1 MRLTKETRAE
11 IEQLRR
17 QTRDKKQHIRLSV
30 LIMLDEGFTH
40 EVIAVSLG
48 IDSDTVGNYKQKY
61 LQKGLQEYLKD
72 NYVAYQ
78 GALTKEQLQQLHQKV
93 QEGLYQ
99 RAREVGDYIFGEFKV
114 DYSDSAVRA
123 ILAKLDFVHKPV
135 KPLPAQANE
144 QKQLE
149 FVAQF
154 KEVIAHLPQDTVV
167 YFTDAT
173 HPTHNSQK
181 SRAWIKKG
189 QDKHIPANSG
199 RKRVNINGALNA
211 LDPCEAL
218 VIEAQTI
225 NAQNTITL
233 YEKLLASNPG
243 KKLVLICDNAPYY
256 RSRLLQKWLE
266 GQPLIKQWF
275 LPTYSPNLNLIERLW
290 RFMKK
295 KAIGLSFH
303 PTYKAFKSGIL
314 HFFEHLDDYE
324 YELKSLLTLK
334 FQILHSP
341 LANST

>member
-1 MRLTKETRAE
+1 MRLSKEVRAE
-11 IEQLRR
+11 IEQFRR

-40 EVIAVSLG
+40 EVIGVSLG
-48 IDSDTVGNYKQKY
+48 IDPDTVGNYKQKY
-61 LQKGLQEYLKD
+61 LQKGLQAYLKD
-72 NYVAYQ
+72 NYVAYRGELS
-78 GALTKEQLQQLHQKV
+78 GAQLEQVSQKV
-93 QEGLYQ
+93 EQGLYPT
-99 RAREVGDYIFGEFKV
+99 AREVGDYIFGEFGV

-123 ILAKLDFVHKPV
+123 ILTKLDFVHKPV
-135 KPLPAQANE
+135 TPVPAKADE

-154 KEVIAHLPQDTVV
+154 EEVIEQLPSNTIV

-199 RKRVNINGALNA
+199 RKRVNLNGALNA
-211 LDPCEAL
+211 LDPCEA
-218 VIEAQTI
+218 VVVEAQTI

-233 YEKLLASNPG
+233 YEKLLENNPG
-243 KKLVLICDNAPYY
+243 KSLVLICDNAPYY

-275 LPTYSPNLNLIERLW
+275 LPTYSPNLNIIERLW

-295 KAIGLSFH
+295 QAIGLSFH
-303 PTYKAFKSGIL
+303 PTYKGFKTAIL
-314 HFFEHLDDYE
+314 HFFEHLDEYE
-324 YELKSLLTLK
+324 YELKRLLTLK

-341 LANST
+341 LSNST

>member
-1 MRLTKETRAE
+1 MRLTKEARAE

-40 EVIAVSLG
+40 EVIAISLG
-48 IDSDTVGNYKQKY
+48 IDSNTVGNYKQKY
-61 LQKGLQEYLKD
+61 LQHGLQQYLKD

-78 GALTKEQLQQLHQKV
+78 GEFSKEQLEQVSQKV
-93 QEGLYQ
+93 EQGLYQ
-99 RAREVGDYIFGEFKV
+99 TAREVGDYIFGEFGV

-123 ILAKLDFVHKPV
+123 ILTKLNFVHKLV
-135 KPLPAQANE
+135 KPLPAQANG

-154 KEVIAHLPQDTVV
+154 EEVIAHLPQDTVV

-199 RKRVNINGALNA
+199 RKRVNLNGALNA
-211 LDPCEAL
+211 LDPCEAI
-218 VIEAQTI
+218 VVEAPTV

-256 RSRLLQKWLE
+256 HSRLLQEWLQ

-275 LPTYSPNLNLIERLW
+275 LPTYSPNLNPIERLW

-295 KAIGLSFH
+295 QAIGLSFH
-303 PTYKAFKSGIL
+303 PTYQAFKSNIL
-314 HFFEHLDDYE
+314 YFFEHLDDYE
-324 YELKSLLTLK
+324 YELKHLLTLK

-341 LANST
+341 LSSAT

>member
-1 MRLTKETRAE
+1 MQLSKKTRAE

-17 QTRDKKQHIRLSV
+17 QARDKKQHIRLSV

-40 EVIAVSLG
+40 EAIAVSLG
-48 IDSDTVGNYKQKY
+48 IDADLVGNYKQKY

-78 GALTKEQLQQLHQKV
+78 GRLSEEHLEQVNQKV
-93 QEGLYQ
+93 EQGLYQ
-99 RAREVGDYIFGEFKV
+99 TAKEVGDYIFGEFGV

-123 ILAKLDFVHKPV
+123 ILTKLDFVHKPV
-135 KPLPAQANE
+135 KPLPAKADG

-154 KEVIAHLPQDTVV
+154 ERVIEQLPNDTVV
-167 YFTDAT
+167 YFTAAT

-199 RKRVNINGALNA
+199 RKRVNLNGALNA
-211 LDPCEAL
+211 LDPCEAV
-218 VIEAQTI
+218 VIEAQTV

-233 YEKLLASNPG
+233 YEKLLENNPG

-256 RSRLLQKWLE
+256 RSSLLQEWLE
-266 GQPLIKQWF
+266 RQPLIKQWF
-275 LPTYSPNLNLIERLW
+275 LPTYSPNLNIIERLCTKDSKPPS
-290 RFMKK
+290 FTS
-295 KAIGLSFH
+295 LS
-303 PTYKAFKSGIL
+303 I
-314 HFFEHLDDYE
+314 
-324 YELKSLLTLK
+324 
-334 FQILHSP
+334 
-341 LANST
+341 

>member
-30 LIMLDEGFTH
+30 LIMLDEGFTY

-61 LQKGLQEYLKD
+61 LQKGLQAYLKD
-72 NYVAYQ
+72 DYVAYQ
-78 GALTKEQLQQLHQKV
+78 GELSGAQLEQVSQKV
-93 QEGLYQ
+93 EQGLYQ
-99 RAREVGDYIFGEFKV
+99 TAREVGDYIFGEFGV
-114 DYSDSAVRA
+114 DYSDGAVRA
-123 ILAKLDFVHKPV
+123 ILTKLDFVHKQV
-135 KPLPAQANE
+135 KPLPAKAHQ

-154 KEVIAHLPQDTVV
+154 EELIEQLPQDTLV

-173 HPTHNSQK
+173 HPTHNTQTAK
-181 SRAWIKKG
+181 AWIRKG
-189 QDKHIPANSG
+189 QEKHIPANSG
-199 RKRVNINGALNA
+199 RKRVNLNGAVNA
-211 LDPCEAL
+211 LDPCEA
-218 VIEAQTI
+218 VVVEAQTV
-225 NAQNTITL
+225 NAQSTITL
-233 YEKLLASNPG
+233 YEKLLNNNPG

-256 RSRLLQKWLE
+256 RSRLLQEWLE

-275 LPTYSPNLNLIERLW
+275 LPTYSPNLNIIERLW

-295 KAIGLSFH
+295 QAIGLSFH
-303 PTYKAFKSGIL
+303 PTYQGFKASVL

-324 YELKSLLTLK
+324 YELKRLLTLK

-341 LANST
+341 LSIST